1 MIKNCLL
8 AAMLL
13 LPTAAFAHEGLD
25 KDEFTNEAWQ
35 SYGLNLSEEKEIAI
49 NTIRFDQ
56 QRDRFHLTN
65 KYIAQLPADVQAK
78 MAEEMA
84 AIDAAGD
91 AMIQSVLSP
100 EERAE
105 HAKLKAEHEAH
116 AALWAEFEAWKKQQ
130 GK

>member
-1 MIKNCLL
+1 MVKNYML

-13 LPTAAFAHEGLD
+13 LPAFASAHEDLE
-25 KDEFTNEAWQ
+25 KDAFTNEAWQ

-49 NTIRFDQ
+49 NTIRFNQ
-56 QRDRFHLTN
+56 QRDRFHLTT
-65 KYIAQLPADVQAK
+65 KYIAQLPAEVQAK

-84 AIDAAGD
+84 AIDEAGD
-91 AMIQSVLSP
+91 AEIMKVLSP

-105 HAKLKAEHEAH
+105 HAKLKAQQEAH